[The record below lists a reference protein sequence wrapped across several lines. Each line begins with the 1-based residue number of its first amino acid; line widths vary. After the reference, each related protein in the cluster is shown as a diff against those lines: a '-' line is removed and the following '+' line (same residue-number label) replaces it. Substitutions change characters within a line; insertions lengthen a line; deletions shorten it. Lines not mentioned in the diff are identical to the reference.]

1 MIATIVLAGCTLAV
15 EPVPTS
21 ALPASP
27 PAEAP
32 VPTLAPATE
41 TAPLPSTPGAACPD
55 PDALNLANVVAS
67 GYAFTSPAEISDW
80 FCNGAEFEDIIIALE
95 TEDQTGIPAED
106 LLSMLAAGMTWEEIW
121 QSIGLTE

>member
-21 ALPASP
+21 ALPASVL
-27 PAEAP
+27 A
-32 VPTLAPATE
+32 PTLAPATE

-67 GYAFTSPAEISDW
+67 GYAFTSPKAVIGL
-80 FCNGAEFEDIIIALE
+80 FCNGAEFEDIVIALE

-106 LLSMLAAGMTWEEIW
+106 LLAMLAAGMSWDEVW
-121 QSIGLTE
+121 QSIGLIE